1 MSTATMTS
9 KGQITVP
16 AEVRARFGL
25 KAGAK
30 IDFLINEAGD
40 LVMRPR
46 TRDIRALRGAIAYSG
61 PPISIEEM
69 DSALADAVA
78 DAFRRSLA

>member
-1 MSTATMTS
+1 MATATMTS

-16 AEVRARFGL
+16 ADVRAQFGL

-30 IDFLINEAGD
+30 IDFVTNSAGE

-46 TRDIRALRGAIAYSG
+46 TGDIRALRGVIAWDG
-61 PPISIEEM
+61 PPISIEMMNETIGE
-69 DSALADAVA
+69 AAAE
-78 DAFRRSLA
+78 AFKREL

>member
-30 IDFLINEAGD
+30 IDFLINDAGD

-46 TRDIRALRGAIAYSG
+46 TRDIRSLRHAIAYSG

-69 DSALADAVA
+69 DEAATEAV
-78 DAFRRSLA
+78 DEAFRRSVA